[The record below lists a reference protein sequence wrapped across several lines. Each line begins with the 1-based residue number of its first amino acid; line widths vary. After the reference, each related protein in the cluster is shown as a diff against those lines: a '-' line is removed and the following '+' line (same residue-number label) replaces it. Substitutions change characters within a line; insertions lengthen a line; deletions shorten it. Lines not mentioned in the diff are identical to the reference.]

1 MFDLIS
7 NVKVYELK
15 ESLIA
20 AGYPMKIFPDINM
33 GNYEFFEDD
42 LSVINKDTIL
52 TMESLEKLKDRSKIL
67 GGTNIGEGHDN
78 FLCGIRVAFDLK
90 YPQYLTPELQRY
102 HFIDIVSSSSK
113 MHRLTK
119 MEVKKCVNEHV
130 DQVVIKN
137 LQSHIDAYN
146 ENPTH
151 ERFMKVVSNCPL
163 GLYLFMRLNTNYRQ
177 LKTVYNQRYNHKLHE
192 WRQIC
197 AWIETLPLFVE
208 LTKIKR
214 RFTDENGKLL
224 NL

>member
-20 AGYPMKIFPDINM
+20 AGYPMKIFPDIYM
-33 GNYEFFEDD
+33 GDYEFFEDD

-137 LQSHIDAYN
+137 LQSHMDAYN

-197 AWIETLPLFVE
+197 SWIETLPLFVE

-214 RFTDENGKLL
+214 KFTDENGKLL

>member
-33 GNYEFFEDD
+33 GDYEFFEDD

-197 AWIETLPLFVE
+197 SWIETLPLFVE